1 MDNQTAEIVSALSAK
16 IRGSVLNQE
25 FSPLSELYDPRR
37 EKFKLKKTALAQSP
51 ASAKP
56 SHGSAPAKPA
66 AAPAAPAKPDS
77 EKQALAKVQAANAAA
92 KAAADKAAAEKAKHP
107 EAEKRSALSAR
118 LKAIKGALNQS
129 LETLDIDALLEEF
142 EQLLSTEL
150 DNLTEAE
157 IDELVLDRKALC
169 LQLLTDYEL
178 DEQDVTRF
186 RGILLS
192 EGKPSKKATSLPGG
206 VATPLTKQGALP
218 VAPAGKSTPIPSA
231 PLPGKLGLSKK
242 MTSPQIVQGAG
253 K

>member
-1 MDNQTAEIVSALSAK
+1 MDNQTADIVSALSAK
-16 IRGSVLNQE
+16 IRGTVLNQE
-25 FSPLSELYDPRR
+25 FSPLSELYDPSR

-51 ASAKP
+51 AAAKP
-56 SHGSAPAKPA
+56 SYSSAPAKPA
-66 AAPAAPAKPDS
+66 AAPAAKPS
-77 EKQALAKVQAANAAA
+77 AEKQALAKVQAANAAA
-92 KAAADKAAAEKAKHP
+92 KAAAEKAAAEKAKHP
-107 EAEKRSALSAR
+107 ESEKRAALSAR

-157 IDELVLDRKALC
+157 IDDLVLDRKALC

-186 RGILLS
+186 RGILLD
-192 EGKPSKKATSLPGG
+192 EGKRGKKATSLPGG
-206 VATPLTKQGALP
+206 VASPLTKQGALP
-218 VAPAGKSTPIPSA
+218 LAPAGKSTPIPSA

-242 MTSPQIVQGAG
+242 MTSPQIIQGAG